1 MVPLRAGV
9 LSALGLLIAPPA
21 YDIVRTHK
29 IPLEEL
35 DAASTGALVE
45 DMAESVASLLKGLD
59 SEGELRFARGVDVGY
74 IGQSYQVT
82 VPLDGA
88 VEREAIWQQFATL
101 YREKYGYF
109 YDDVPAEIVNL
120 RVLGE
125 LVGGELGLEPLPVE
139 PGAGAVA
146 VGTRPAWSARE
157 RRMRAFS
164 VFDRD
169 RLRPGMTFD
178 GPAIVEEASATT
190 IVDDGGKVEVDAYGS
205 LVIAVDLEEAPLSAN
220 QPPEALDIVWPRLIA
235 IADEMA
241 TTMFRTAFSHDVVEV
256 HDMST
261 GLYDDRGCLIGQTW
275 LGATGH
281 TGVMPVYGRSL
292 LEYFPPETVRPGD
305 VYICNDPWICNGQ
318 TADVFITT
326 PAFRGERLI
335 GFSINSVHHVDIGGR
350 KGSGL
355 SEEVY
360 EEGLIIP
367 PLKLYDDGAPNEQL
381 FAILRRNV
389 RFAEKMIGD
398 LHAQVAA
405 GWSGSREL
413 VRLATEF
420 GLDSLRGHAD
430 EIMRRTEAGMRA
442 GIAALP
448 DGEYHEEM
456 EMEIEGIAEPQT
468 LAVTVRIEGSDVY
481 ADFTGT
487 AAQVRRPVNCPYT
500 RAYVALPLKLVCDP
514 ILPNNQGTYEPLHL
528 SVPEGTLLN
537 PTFPAAC
544 FWRLSAG
551 MLVSELMFRVLSR
564 IAPDR
569 VPADSGSMP
578 TWQFY
583 VNGVR
588 PNGEAFALH
597 QHAFGG
603 MGGRPGDDGL
613 ASVSF
618 PYNVRDVSIEWSEME
633 TPVLYEAR
641 ELIADSGGAG
651 EFRGGLGQELIL
663 QAYGGRVR
671 KGEPLVLS
679 GSAGRMRFPP
689 RGLGGGRDGSYGAI
703 EVNGEGIA
711 PSSSPNVTFQE
722 GDVVRLR
729 LPGGGGYGDPARRR
743 RERIEADLEAGYV
756 TPEGARR
763 DYGYE

>member
-1 MVPLRAGV
+1 M
-9 LSALGLLIAPPA
+9 
-21 YDIVRTHK
+21 
-29 IPLEEL
+29 
-35 DAASTGALVE
+35 
-45 DMAESVASLLKGLD
+45 
-59 SEGELRFARGVDVGY
+59 
-74 IGQSYQVT
+74 
-82 VPLDGA
+82 
-88 VEREAIWQQFATL
+88 
-101 YREKYGYF
+101 
-109 YDDVPAEIVNL
+109 
-120 RVLGE
+120 
-125 LVGGELGLEPLPVE
+125 
-139 PGAGAVA
+139 
-146 VGTRPAWSARE
+146 
-157 RRMRAFS
+157 
-164 VFDRD
+164 
-169 RLRPGMTFD
+169 
-178 GPAIVEEASATT
+178 
-190 IVDDGGKVEVDAYGS
+190 
-205 LVIAVDLEEAPLSAN
+205 SAN
-220 QPPEALDIVWPRLIA
+220 QPPEALDIIWPRLIA

-281 TGVMPVYGRSL
+281 TGVMPVYGRNL

-398 LHAQVAA
+398 LRAQVAA

-413 VRLATEF
+413 ERLATEF
-420 GLDSLRGHAD
+420 GLDSLRAHAD

-487 AAQVRRPVNCPYT
+487 AAQVRRPVNCPINYT

-663 QAYGGRVR
+663 QAYGGRV
-671 KGEPLVLS
+671 KEGEPLVLS
-679 GSAGRMRFPP
+679 GSAGRMR
-689 RGLGGGRDGSYGAI
+689 
-703 EVNGEGIA
+703 
-711 PSSSPNVTFQE
+711 
-722 GDVVRLR
+722 
-729 LPGGGGYGDPARRR
+729 
-743 RERIEADLEAGYV
+743 IEADLDAGYV
-756 TPEGARR
+756 TREGARR

>member
-1 MVPLRAGV
+1 
-9 LSALGLLIAPPA
+9 
-21 YDIVRTHK
+21 
-29 IPLEEL
+29 
-35 DAASTGALVE
+35 
-45 DMAESVASLLKGLD
+45 
-59 SEGELRFARGVDVGY
+59 
-74 IGQSYQVT
+74 
-82 VPLDGA
+82 
-88 VEREAIWQQFATL
+88 
-101 YREKYGYF
+101 
-109 YDDVPAEIVNL
+109 
-120 RVLGE
+120 
-125 LVGGELGLEPLPVE
+125 
-139 PGAGAVA
+139 
-146 VGTRPAWSARE
+146 
-157 RRMRAFS
+157 
-164 VFDRD
+164 
-169 RLRPGMTFD
+169 
-178 GPAIVEEASATT
+178 
-190 IVDDGGKVEVDAYGS
+190 
-205 LVIAVDLEEAPLSAN
+205 
-220 QPPEALDIVWPRLIA
+220 
-235 IADEMA
+235 
-241 TTMFRTAFSHDVVEV
+241 
-256 HDMST
+256 
-261 GLYDDRGCLIGQTW
+261 
-275 LGATGH
+275 
-281 TGVMPVYGRSL
+281 MP
-292 LEYFPPETVRPGD
+292 YFPVETVRPGD

-398 LHAQVAA
+398 LRAQVAA
-405 GWSGSREL
+405 GWAGSRALE
-413 VRLATEF
+413 RLAAEF
-420 GLDSLRGHAD
+420 GLDTLRAHAD

-456 EMEIEGIAEPQT
+456 EMEIEGIAEAQT

-487 AAQVRRPVNCPYT
+487 AAQVRRPVNCPINYT

-618 PYNVRDVSIEWSEME
+618 PYNVRDVSIEWSE
-633 TPVLYEAR
+633 
-641 ELIADSGGAG
+641 
-651 EFRGGLGQELIL
+651 
-663 QAYGGRVR
+663 
-671 KGEPLVLS
+671 
-679 GSAGRMRFPP
+679 
-689 RGLGGGRDGSYGAI
+689 
-703 EVNGEGIA
+703 
-711 PSSSPNVTFQE
+711 
-722 GDVVRLR
+722 
-729 LPGGGGYGDPARRR
+729 RRR
-743 RERIEADLEAGYV
+743 RCCTRHASSSRTRAGPV
-756 TPEGARR
+756 SSGAASVRS
-763 DYGYE
+763 

>member
-1 MVPLRAGV
+1 M
-9 LSALGLLIAPPA
+9 
-21 YDIVRTHK
+21 
-29 IPLEEL
+29 
-35 DAASTGALVE
+35 
-45 DMAESVASLLKGLD
+45 
-59 SEGELRFARGVDVGY
+59 
-74 IGQSYQVT
+74 
-82 VPLDGA
+82 
-88 VEREAIWQQFATL
+88 
-101 YREKYGYF
+101 
-109 YDDVPAEIVNL
+109 
-120 RVLGE
+120 
-125 LVGGELGLEPLPVE
+125 
-139 PGAGAVA
+139 
-146 VGTRPAWSARE
+146 
-157 RRMRAFS
+157 
-164 VFDRD
+164 
-169 RLRPGMTFD
+169 
-178 GPAIVEEASATT
+178 
-190 IVDDGGKVEVDAYGS
+190 
-205 LVIAVDLEEAPLSAN
+205 
-220 QPPEALDIVWPRLIA
+220 
-235 IADEMA
+235 
-241 TTMFRTAFSHDVVEV
+241 
-256 HDMST
+256 
-261 GLYDDRGCLIGQTW
+261 
-275 LGATGH
+275 
-281 TGVMPVYGRSL
+281 
-292 LEYFPPETVRPGD
+292 
-305 VYICNDPWICNGQ
+305 YICNDPWICNGQ
-318 TADVFITT
+318 TADIFITT

-398 LHAQVAA
+398 LRAQVAA
-405 GWSGSREL
+405 GWSGSRALE
-413 VRLATEF
+413 RLAAEF
-420 GLDSLRGHAD
+420 GLDSLRAHAD
-430 EIMRRTEAGMRA
+430 EIMRGAEAGMRA

-481 ADFTGT
+481 ADFTCT
-487 AAQVRRPVNCPYT
+487 AVQVRRPVNCPNNYT

-537 PTFPAAC
+537 PTYPAAC

-597 QHAFGG
+597 PHAFGG

-641 ELIADSGGAG
+641 ELIPDSGGAG

-689 RGLGGGRDGSYGAI
+689 RGLLGGADGSYGAI
-703 EVNGEGIA
+703 EVNGEAIA
-711 PSSSPNVTFQE
+711 PSSSPNVTFHE

-729 LPGGGGYGDPARRR
+729 LPGGAGHGDPARRQ

>member
-1 MVPLRAGV
+1 MR
-9 LSALGLLIAPPA
+9 PA
-21 YDIVRTHK
+21 VRY
-29 IPLEEL
+29 EER
-35 DAASTGALVE
+35 
-45 DMAESVASLLKGLD
+45 
-59 SEGELRFARGVDVGY
+59 RFACGVDVGY

-88 VEREAIWQQFATL
+88 VHR
-101 YREKYGYF
+101 
-109 YDDVPAEIVNL
+109 
-120 RVLGE
+120 
-125 LVGGELGLEPLPVE
+125 
-139 PGAGAVA
+139 
-146 VGTRPAWSARE
+146 
-157 RRMRAFS
+157 
-164 VFDRD
+164 
-169 RLRPGMTFD
+169 
-178 GPAIVEEASATT
+178 
-190 IVDDGGKVEVDAYGS
+190 
-205 LVIAVDLEEAPLSAN
+205 
-220 QPPEALDIVWPRLIA
+220 DIVWPRLIS

-241 TTMFRTAFSHDVVEV
+241 TKIFRSAFSHDVVEV

-281 TGVMPVYGRSL
+281 TGVMPVYGRNL

-305 VYICNDPWICNGQ
+305 VYICNGQ

-367 PLKLYDDGAPNEQL
+367 PLELYDDGAPNEQL

-398 LHAQVAA
+398 LRAQVTA
-405 GWSGSREL
+405 GWAGSREL
-413 VRLATEF
+413 ERLATEF

-456 EMEIEGIAEPQT
+456 AMEIEGIAEPQT
-468 LAVTVRIEGSDVY
+468 LAVTARIEGSDVY

-487 AAQVRRPVNCPYT
+487 AAQVRRPVNCPINYT

-537 PTFPAAC
+537 PTYPAAC

-564 IAPDR
+564 ITPDR

-613 ASVSF
+613 AS
-618 PYNVRDVSIEWSEME
+618 
-633 TPVLYEAR
+633 
-641 ELIADSGGAG
+641 
-651 EFRGGLGQELIL
+651 GGLSVQRARCLH
-663 QAYGGRVR
+663 RVV
-671 KGEPLVLS
+671 GD
-679 GSAGRMRFPP
+679 GDAGAVRGARAH
-689 RGLGGGRDGSYGAI
+689 RGLGRGRRVPGWTRSGADS
-703 EVNGEGIA
+703 EGVRRAGE
-711 PSSSPNVTFQE
+711 E
-722 GDVVRLR
+722 GRAAGAVRL
-729 LPGGGGYGDPARRR
+729 GGADALSPAGPPRRR
-743 RERIEADLEAGYV
+743 GRLVRGDRGERGGDCAVELAE
-756 TPEGARR
+756 R
-763 DYGYE
+763 DVPRG

>member
-1 MVPLRAGV
+1 M
-9 LSALGLLIAPPA
+9 
-21 YDIVRTHK
+21 
-29 IPLEEL
+29 
-35 DAASTGALVE
+35 
-45 DMAESVASLLKGLD
+45 
-59 SEGELRFARGVDVGY
+59 
-74 IGQSYQVT
+74 
-82 VPLDGA
+82 
-88 VEREAIWQQFATL
+88 
-101 YREKYGYF
+101 
-109 YDDVPAEIVNL
+109 
-120 RVLGE
+120 
-125 LVGGELGLEPLPVE
+125 
-139 PGAGAVA
+139 
-146 VGTRPAWSARE
+146 
-157 RRMRAFS
+157 
-164 VFDRD
+164 
-169 RLRPGMTFD
+169 
-178 GPAIVEEASATT
+178 
-190 IVDDGGKVEVDAYGS
+190 
-205 LVIAVDLEEAPLSAN
+205 SAN
-220 QPPEALDIVWPRLIA
+220 HPPEALDIIWPRLIA

-281 TGVMPVYGRSL
+281 TGVMPVYGRNL
-292 LEYFPPETVRPGD
+292 LQYFPAETVRPGD

-398 LHAQVAA
+398 LRAQVAA
-405 GWSGSREL
+405 GWAGSRALE
-413 VRLATEF
+413 RLAAEF
-420 GLDSLRGHAD
+420 GLDSLRAHAD

-448 DGEYHEEM
+448 DGEYHEAM
-456 EMEIEGIAEPQT
+456 EMEIEGIAEAQT

-481 ADFTGT
+481 ADFAGT
-487 AAQVRRPVNCPYT
+487 SAQVRRPVNCPINYT

-528 SVPEGTLLN
+528 SVPEGALLN
-537 PTFPAAC
+537 PTYPAAC

-663 QAYGGRVR
+663 KAYGGRV
-671 KGEPLVLS
+671 KEGEPLVLS

-689 RGLGGGRDGSYGAI
+689 RGLLGGGDGSYGAI
-703 EVNGEGIA
+703 EVNGEAIA
-711 PSSSPNVTFQE
+711 PSSSPNVTLHE
-722 GDVVRLR
+722 GGRGTASDAGWGR
-729 LPGGGGYGDPARRR
+729 ARRPGTAPAGAYRGRSGGWVRDAGRGAAGLRVRIGLGGRVAWR
-743 RERIEADLEAGYV
+743 RFLVVDGAYSSKTNSPQFHRVAAQTQAGLERLLRAIATRVARALEKQGLLLRDDPIGRIA
-756 TPEGARR
+756 ARPDVFGGKPIIR
-763 DYGYE
+763 DM

>member
-1 MVPLRAGV
+1 M
-9 LSALGLLIAPPA
+9 
-21 YDIVRTHK
+21 
-29 IPLEEL
+29 
-35 DAASTGALVE
+35 
-45 DMAESVASLLKGLD
+45 
-59 SEGELRFARGVDVGY
+59 
-74 IGQSYQVT
+74 
-82 VPLDGA
+82 
-88 VEREAIWQQFATL
+88 
-101 YREKYGYF
+101 
-109 YDDVPAEIVNL
+109 
-120 RVLGE
+120 
-125 LVGGELGLEPLPVE
+125 
-139 PGAGAVA
+139 
-146 VGTRPAWSARE
+146 
-157 RRMRAFS
+157 
-164 VFDRD
+164 
-169 RLRPGMTFD
+169 
-178 GPAIVEEASATT
+178 
-190 IVDDGGKVEVDAYGS
+190 
-205 LVIAVDLEEAPLSAN
+205 SAN

-281 TGVMPVYGRSL
+281 TGVMPVYGRNL
-292 LEYFPPETVRPGD
+292 LQSFPPETVRPGD
-305 VYICNDPWICNGQ
+305 VFICNDPWICNGQ

-326 PAFRGERLI
+326 PAFRGERLV

-367 PLKLYDDGAPNEQL
+367 PLKLYDDGVPNEQL

-398 LHAQVAA
+398 LRAQVAA
-405 GWSGSREL
+405 GWAGSRALE
-413 VRLATEF
+413 RLAAEF
-420 GLDSLRGHAD
+420 GLDSLRAHTD

-442 GIAALP
+442 EIAALP

-456 EMEIEGIAEPQT
+456 EMEIEGVAEPQT

-487 AAQVRRPVNCPYT
+487 SAQVRRPVNCPINYT

-663 QAYGGRVR
+663 HAYGGRV
-671 KGEPLVLS
+671 KEGEPLVLS

-689 RGLGGGRDGSYGAI
+689 RGLGGGGDGSYGAI

-711 PSSSPNVTFQE
+711 PSSSPNVTFHE

-729 LPGGGGYGDPARRR
+729 LPGGGGHGDPARRR
-743 RERIEADLEAGYV
+743 RERIEADLKAGYV
-756 TPEGARR
+756 TSEGARR

>member
-29 IPLEEL
+29 LPLREL
-35 DAASTGALVE
+35 DAASTGALIE
-45 DMAESVASLLKGLD
+45 EMAESIASLLTGLG

-88 VEREAIWQQFATL
+88 VDRDAIWKRFATL

-139 PGAGAVA
+139 RGAAAVA
-146 VGTRPAWSARE
+146 AGTRPAWSARG

-169 RLRPGMTFD
+169 RLRPG
-178 GPAIVEEASATT
+178 
-190 IVDDGGKVEVDAYGS
+190 
-205 LVIAVDLEEAPLSAN
+205 
-220 QPPEALDIVWPRLIA
+220 
-235 IADEMA
+235 
-241 TTMFRTAFSHDVVEV
+241 DV
-256 HDMST
+256 
-261 GLYDDRGCLIGQTW
+261 
-275 LGATGH
+275 
-281 TGVMPVYGRSL
+281 
-292 LEYFPPETVRPGD
+292 F
-305 VYICNDPWICNGQ
+305 ICNDPWICNGQ

-398 LHAQVAA
+398 LRAQVAA

-413 VRLATEF
+413 ERLATEF
-420 GLDSLRGHAD
+420 GLDSLRAHAD

-468 LAVTVRIEGSDVY
+468 LAVTVRIEGNDVY

-487 AAQVRRPVNCPYT
+487 APQVRRPVNCPINYT

-663 QAYGGRVR
+663 QTYGGRV
-671 KGEPLVLS
+671 KEGEPLVLS

-689 RGLGGGRDGSYGAI
+689 RGLLGGADGSYGAI
-703 EVNGEGIA
+703 EVNGEAIA
-711 PSSSPNVTFQE
+711 PSSSPNVTFYE

-729 LPGGGGYGDPARRR
+729 LPGGGGHGDPARRR
-743 RERIEADLEAGYV
+743 RERIEADLDAGYV
-756 TPEGARR
+756 TREGARR

>member
-1 MVPLRAGV
+1 
-9 LSALGLLIAPPA
+9 
-21 YDIVRTHK
+21 
-29 IPLEEL
+29 
-35 DAASTGALVE
+35 
-45 DMAESVASLLKGLD
+45 
-59 SEGELRFARGVDVGY
+59 
-74 IGQSYQVT
+74 
-82 VPLDGA
+82 
-88 VEREAIWQQFATL
+88 
-101 YREKYGYF
+101 
-109 YDDVPAEIVNL
+109 
-120 RVLGE
+120 
-125 LVGGELGLEPLPVE
+125 
-139 PGAGAVA
+139 
-146 VGTRPAWSARE
+146 
-157 RRMRAFS
+157 
-164 VFDRD
+164 
-169 RLRPGMTFD
+169 
-178 GPAIVEEASATT
+178 
-190 IVDDGGKVEVDAYGS
+190 
-205 LVIAVDLEEAPLSAN
+205 
-220 QPPEALDIVWPRLIA
+220 
-235 IADEMA
+235 
-241 TTMFRTAFSHDVVEV
+241 
-256 HDMST
+256 
-261 GLYDDRGCLIGQTW
+261 
-275 LGATGH
+275 
-281 TGVMPVYGRSL
+281 
-292 LEYFPPETVRPGD
+292 
-305 VYICNDPWICNGQ
+305 
-318 TADVFITT
+318 
-326 PAFRGERLI
+326 
-335 GFSINSVHHVDIGGR
+335 
-350 KGSGL
+350 
-355 SEEVY
+355 
-360 EEGLIIP
+360 
-367 PLKLYDDGAPNEQL
+367 
-381 FAILRRNV
+381 
-389 RFAEKMIGD
+389 
-398 LHAQVAA
+398 
-405 GWSGSREL
+405 
-413 VRLATEF
+413 
-420 GLDSLRGHAD
+420 
-430 EIMRRTEAGMRA
+430 MRA

-456 EMEIEGIAEPQT
+456 EMEIEGVAEPQT

-487 AAQVRRPVNCPYT
+487 SAQVRRPVNCPINYT

-663 QAYGGRVR
+663 QAYGGRV
-671 KGEPLVLS
+671 KEGEPLVLS

-689 RGLGGGRDGSYGAI
+689 RGLGGGGDGSYGAI

-711 PSSSPNVTFQE
+711 PSSSPNVTFHE

-729 LPGGGGYGDPARRR
+729 LPGGGGHGDPARRR
-743 RERIEADLEAGYV
+743 RERIEADLKAGYV
-756 TPEGARR
+756 TSEGARR